1 MILED
6 TLGNNLEAAV
16 DMKMRNRLAA
26 QDRGRH
32 GLHVVIFSRSSNVL
46 ARVGVF
52 CSDPVPAVGPVT
64 ARAADR
70 PFGLPFALSWH
81 GAWRRSCL

>member
-6 TLGNNLEAAV
+6 TLGNSLEAAV

-32 GLHVVIFSRSSNVL
+32 GLSRGYL
-46 ARVGVF
+46 
-52 CSDPVPAVGPVT
+52 
-64 ARAADR
+64 
-70 PFGLPFALSWH
+70 
-81 GAWRRSCL
+81 